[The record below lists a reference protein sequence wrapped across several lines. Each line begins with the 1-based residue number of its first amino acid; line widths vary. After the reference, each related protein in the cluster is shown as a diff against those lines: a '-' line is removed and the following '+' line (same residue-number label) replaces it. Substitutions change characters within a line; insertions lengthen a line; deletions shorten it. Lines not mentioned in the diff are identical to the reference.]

1 MRSGELRL
9 FGLRLDGNDARNET
23 GDVAGSGKKDRAD
36 QDNRGQESSEK
47 TDSEGGACNLLKTGI
62 LNHKAGQ
69 LSKSV

>member
-36 QDNRGQESSEK
+36 QENRGQELSEK
-47 TDSEGGACNLLKTGI
+47 NDSEGSL
-62 LNHKAGQ
+62 
-69 LSKSV
+69 